1 MKRTFT
7 LFYSLDASKRLS
19 RCHAILNFPDNY
31 RQAAVTTMIVHFP
44 ESFALALNG
53 ESRFP
58 QSLLRTENS
67 SSRTRFHPSTECC
80 EKNDFYFFSCCVD
93 FRRIINGKRLL
104 AAVLELGSQFV
115 AEKKKLKRKREARVL
130 HSIPI
135 WHSKSI
141 TRQKPS
147 PIISLIESS
156 VTRRRKSVRDVPQNP
171 DDWDELNRVE
181 DENYLLKDYLGW
193 CGEGPDAA
201 LAVWIV

>member
-1 MKRTFT
+1 LKLKIVEALRRMKRTFT
-7 LFYSLDASKRLS
+7 LFCSLDAFKRLS

-135 WHSKSI
+135 
-141 TRQKPS
+141 
-147 PIISLIESS
+147 
-156 VTRRRKSVRDVPQNP
+156 
-171 DDWDELNRVE
+171 
-181 DENYLLKDYLGW
+181 
-193 CGEGPDAA
+193 
-201 LAVWIV
+201 